1 MYFFFM
7 RTLEL
12 LVIVERLVAWLILL
26 MSRLV
31 ALTLPYSGHLELLL
45 IMVYLMTSNL
55 VYSADGYHSVVFLRP
70 QNLRD
75 LVFSLVHSSYHLQ
88 VTLELQVCLLEVLDV
103 LVLLLIDVDS
113 CSQLILKL
121 VDLDYLSLSLYSIRS
136 KKYFYL

>member
-31 ALTLPYSGHLELLL
+31 ALTLPYSSHLEFLL

-55 VYSADGYHSVVFLRP
+55 VYSADGDHSVVFLRP

>member
-1 MYFFFM
+1 M

-31 ALTLPYSGHLELLL
+31 ALTLSYSSHLEFLL

-55 VYSADGYHSVVFLRP
+55 VYSADGDHSVVFLRP